1 MFRNGERLA
10 EPTGGDGRGGQGRVP
25 RSGDPRGGGLQG
37 PLQGQLRPP
46 PRLSSPG
53 LGPLLGPFELWA
65 LHRKHPFEKVAFTA
79 LSELSNTKLR
89 L

>member
-1 MFRNGERLA
+1 ME
-10 EPTGGDGRGGQGRVP
+10 TGVAATGAFGVP
-25 RSGDPRGGGLQG
+25 ETRGGGGAPQG

-46 PRLSSPG
+46 PRLSRPG

-89 L
+89 R